1 MGKCIGIDLGTT
13 NSVAA
18 IRTAVGAVQVLQ
30 NSESQDLTRSV
41 VGSYRNQI
49 RVGQLALDQQLL
61 APKDTVE
68 SIKRLMGRGYR
79 DEAVMRVKA
88 KSAYAVVEPE
98 DGTDEDV
105 RVVMGGKQY
114 SPIQISAMILEKI
127 KKDAEMRLGDSVE
140 FAVITVPAYF
150 TDKQK
155 DATRKAG
162 RLAGLKVQKILDEPT
177 AAALAFGVDNVAPED
192 SKTILVYDLG
202 GGTFDVSVITIVNG
216 AFVQLNIE
224 GDMWLGGDDFDRK
237 IMDHILQHVSGIY
250 GIDGSANPQFMV
262 KLKEKAEQAK
272 RALSTMM
279 RTDITIP
286 GMLKDEEG
294 NLVDVEL
301 ELARSDFESLIAPE
315 VVRSMEIVRT
325 AITNAG
331 EAMTPEQIDN
341 VLLVGG
347 SSYIPLIRSS
357 LVEIFGREKVM
368 SSVDPMKCV
377 ANGAAILSAKLSEKV
392 ECSKGHIN
400 PGRNTV
406 CEFSGCGEPLCA
418 KPDIELGDGV
428 TGMPYGI
435 RTRAET
441 VTCSKGH
448 QNSGQNTHCSIEGC
462 SEVLAGSDDKFEIII
477 PKGSNFPT
485 PEPAKKRF
493 ATSAANLKR
502 LRVPIYAGFDPVASK
517 NELQATV
524 WLELPDHVPVDTPV
538 EVAFSLDGDGI
549 LNKVLVE
556 LKDGSGTRV
565 ETYLDRGEGLRSR
578 LEKKLDA
585 LKRRRDAM
593 HEDFDAEADKQWEE
607 LYGQATKALSAN
619 DTGTAGHCAEKME
632 QLLRESSA
640 KVQSGDPEWKSK
652 AAGLCGYTEA
662 VLEYSFLLDPPKTQ
676 QLKTM
681 LKELQA
687 CINRDDEAG
696 TRQRFADLD
705 NATDDL
711 PDTIKVLMM
720 MNRAIVEAIRKNL
733 VVEADKLRA
742 ARTDMESSFRGR
754 NFDHAFEVFSG
765 ITPIL
770 DKVFGA
776 SIPVASKKGES
787 GIDLLKQWK

>member
-18 IRTAVGAVQVLQ
+18 IRAALGAVQVLQ

-41 VGSYRNQI
+41 VGSYRDQI

-61 APKDTVE
+61 APQDTIE

-79 DEAVMRVKA
+79 DEAVQRVKA
-88 KSAYAVVEPE
+88 KAAYALMEPE
-98 DGTDEDV
+98 DGTDDDV
-105 RVVMGGKQY
+105 RVLMGGKQY

-127 KKDAEMRLGDSVE
+127 KKDAEMRLSDAVE

-162 RLAGLKVQKILDEPT
+162 QLAGLKVQKILEEPT

-237 IMDHILQHVSGIY
+237 IMDHILQYVSSVY
-250 GIDGSANPQFMV
+250 GIDGSTNPQFMV

-272 RALSTMM
+272 RALSTMT
-279 RTDITIP
+279 RTDITIV

-294 NLVDVEL
+294 NLINVEL
-301 ELARSDFESLIAPE
+301 EMTRSDFESLIAPE
-315 VVRSMEIVRT
+315 VARSMDIVRA
-325 AITNAG
+325 AIINAG
-331 EAMTPEQIDN
+331 EAMTPEQIDH

-357 LVEIFGREKVM
+357 LATIFGRDKIM
-368 SSVDPMKCV
+368 SNVDPMKCV
-377 ANGAAILSAKLSEKV
+377 ANGAAILSAKWSEKV
-392 ECSKGHIN
+392 ECSNGHIN
-400 PGRNTV
+400 PGKNIV
-406 CEFSGCGEPLCA
+406 CDTPGCGEPLFA
-418 KPDIELGDGV
+418 KDSIFVAPGV

-435 RTRAET
+435 RTRAES
-441 VTCSKGH
+441 VACSKGH
-448 QNSGQNTHCSIEGC
+448 QNPPENSNCSTDGC
-462 SEVLAGSDDKFEIII
+462 NESLVGADDKFDIII

-485 PEPAKKRF
+485 PEPVKKRF
-493 ATSAANLKR
+493 RTPAANLKR
-502 LRVPIYAGFDPVASK
+502 LRVPIYAGFESIASK

-524 WLELPDHVPVDTPV
+524 WLELPDRVPEDIPV
-538 EVAFSLDGDGI
+538 EVAFSLDEDGI

-556 LKDGSGTRV
+556 LKDGSGTKV

-585 LKRRRDAM
+585 LKRRRDVV
-593 HEDFDAEADKQWEE
+593 HDDLDAEANKQWDE
-607 LYGQATKALSAN
+607 LYGQATKALSSN
-619 DTGTAGHCAEKME
+619 DTGTASNCAAKME
-632 QLLRESSA
+632 QLL
-640 KVQSGDPEWKSK
+640 KSGDPEWKKK
-652 AAGLCGYTEA
+652 AQGLCGYTEA
-662 VLEYSFLLDPPKTQ
+662 VLDLSFLLDPPKTQ
-676 QLKTM
+676 QLKNM
-681 LKELQA
+681 LKELQT

-696 TRQRFADLD
+696 HRQRLEDLD
-705 NATDDL
+705 KATDDL
-711 PDTIKVLMM
+711 PDAIKVLMM
-720 MNRAIVEAIRKNL
+720 MNRAIYTAISRNL

-742 ARTDMESSFRGR
+742 ARIEMESSFRGR

-776 SIPVASKKGES
+776 SGASIELTPVKGSTSE
-787 GIDLLKQWK
+787 DYLKGGFK